1 MLAEYPQWESIQNIA
16 AAAQLAAAD
25 EAAPVGSPE
34 ENQRIGRLQDAA
46 SWAIDWASTGL
57 AHTVM
62 REIVD
67 EPSIF
72 EVYEAV
78 DLLARTARFIHG
90 PAFSAAHNQAL
101 VTALASPRVTVEA
114 MHARITNMVASST
127 PAVEP
132 ETAATVGRGRRPTA
146 SADALHRAATAA
158 AVGLA
163 SPEYFTQALG
173 VPREEGQAL
182 VDDLQARGLLMQAA
196 DGALQ
201 PLFQPHQVQDV
212 LAASASPATPPTTDQ
227 RPVQTAAA
235 PVQVAAARP
244 PLPQRNRHADRPHPG
259 NLTERGSQ
267 SGAASPDAEVAAL
280 LSQDGL
286 RARIA
291 ETSTRLQAAA
301 TSTPASTAR
310 PVRTSV
316 RPCSWPNR
324 STTGSSWPTSW
335 HA

>member
-1 MLAEYPQWESIQNIA
+1 VLAEYPQWESIQNIA

-25 EAAPVGSPE
+25 EADPVGSPE

-72 EVYEAV
+72 KVYEAV
-78 DLLARTARFIHG
+78 DLLARTARFIRG

-101 VTALASPRVTVEA
+101 VTALASPPVTVEA

-146 SADALHRAATAA
+146 SADPLHRAATADA
-158 AVGLA
+158 GLA
-163 SPEYFTQALG
+163 SLEYFTQALG

-201 PLFQPHQVQDV
+201 PLVQPHQVQGV

-227 RPVQTAAA
+227 RPVQAAAA

-244 PLPQRNRHADRPHPG
+244 PSPSADHNPERRPR
-259 NLTERGSQ
+259 T
-267 SGAASPDAEVAAL
+267 
-280 LSQDGL
+280 L
-286 RARIA
+286 R
-291 ETSTRLQAAA
+291 
-301 TSTPASTAR
+301 
-310 PVRTSV
+310 
-316 RPCSWPNR
+316 
-324 STTGSSWPTSW
+324 
-335 HA
+335 